1 MHFIGVDVSKK
12 KLDTLWLRQT
22 QPQKVKTR
30 VFQNTRGQEKTVVQ
44 WLLKQTGAEP
54 SKIHVVLEATSVYH
68 ENLAYALHEAGMKVY
83 VANPART
90 RDFAK
95 SEGFLSKTDKLDSLC
110 LALYVKEKHERLHLW
125 QPEAPEVRQLRAL
138 GARLEALEKDQQ
150 REENRLEKAQ
160 FNQSS
165 ERVIA
170 SIKDMIAALKAE
182 IRKLKQDVDDHIDG
196 HPQLRNDRALL
207 GSIKGIG
214 DVMSRELLSLIHSR
228 QFRSAK
234 QCAAFVGLTPMHNES
249 GDSRKPAKIRKGG
262 RSSIRGKLYMAA
274 VTACTHNPDIRALR
288 RRLEAKGK
296 SGMAI
301 VVAAMRKLVQIAYG
315 VIKHQKEYIPQAA

>member
-1 MHFIGVDVSKK
+1 MQFVGIDVSKK
-12 KLDTLWLRQT
+12 KFDTLWLRQT

-30 VFQNTRGQEKTVVQ
+30 VFQNTRGQEQTVVQ
-44 WLLKQTGAEP
+44 WLLKQTGAKP
-54 SKIHVVLEATSVYH
+54 SEIHVVLEATSVYH
-68 ENLAYALHEAGMKVY
+68 ENLAYALHEAGMQVY

-95 SEGFLSKTDKLDSLC
+95 SEGFLSKTDKLDSLG
-110 LALYVKEKHERLHLW
+110 LALYAKEKHERLHLW

-138 GARLEALEKDQQ
+138 GARLDALEKDQQ

-160 FNQSS
+160 FNRSS

-170 SIKDMIAALKAE
+170 SIKDMIAALKEE
-182 IRKLKQDVDDHIDG
+182 IRKLKQDIDDHIDG
-196 HPQLRNDRALL
+196 HPQLQNDRALL
-207 GSIKGIG
+207 DSIKGIG

-288 RRLEAKGK
+288 QRMEAKGK
-296 SGMAI
+296 SRMAI

-315 VIKHQKEYIPQAA
+315 VIKHQKEYTPQVA